1 LDRGGDCLPHR
12 LDARYRREDF
22 SLLLSMKGI
31 DKSFSGVRVLT
42 AASLE
47 LEPGEVMALVGQNG
61 AGKST
66 MIKILTGAYSRDG
79 GEIEFQGRP
88 ADFRSTAESQAAG
101 IATIYQE
108 INLAPNRSVA
118 ENIFLAREPRNALGL
133 LDRRRMRAD
142 ARAVLKRFNLDIEVD
157 KPLEDFGAA
166 TRQMVAIAR
175 GVTQNARLVIMD
187 EPTSSLDEREVA
199 VLFETIRTLK
209 RDGVATIFISH
220 RLDELYAICDR
231 VTIMRD
237 GRTIAV
243 SAMKDISK
251 IELVRSML
259 GKELTAFTAREHGSG
274 PSTGEPLVEAKNLAA
289 GLRVRDVSL
298 TIGKGEI
305 AGLAGLL
312 GSGRTETARLI
323 FAADDRSAGTMM
335 VGGKTA
341 DYKEPA
347 DAIADGM
354 GFVSED
360 RKVEGI
366 VPQMSVREN
375 MTLAILPK
383 LQRSGIVDTAE
394 QQKIVDRYIKALGV
408 KCASP
413 EQPISELSGGNQQK
427 VLLAR
432 WLCMN
437 PRLLIID
444 EPTRGIDVGAKAEI
458 LKLLRSL
465 ADEGLGVLMISSELE
480 ELIAAADH
488 VTVLSDGTSV
498 AQLVAGEITEEG
510 LMTAMAH
517 QQDAAA

>member
-1 LDRGGDCLPHR
+1 M
-12 LDARYRREDF
+12 
-22 SLLLSMKGI
+22 LLSMKGI

-42 AASLE
+42 AASLDMA
-47 LEPGEVMALVGQNG
+47 PGEVMALVGQNG

-66 MIKILTGAYSRDG
+66 MIKILTGAYSRDAG
-79 GEIEFQGRP
+79 DISFEGKP

-108 INLAPNRSVA
+108 INLAPHRSVA
-118 ENIFLAREPRNALGL
+118 ENIFLAREPRSRLGL
-133 LDRRRMRAD
+133 VDRRRMHAD
-142 ARAVLKRFNLDIEVD
+142 ASAVLKRFNLDVD
-157 KPLEDFGAA
+157 VDRPLEDFGAA

-187 EPTSSLDEREVA
+187 EPTSSLDEREVS
-199 VLFETIRTLK
+199 VLFETIRRLK
-209 RDGVATIFISH
+209 ADGVATIFISH

-237 GRTIAV
+237 GRTVAV

-251 IELVRSML
+251 IELVRAML
-259 GKELTAFTAREHGSG
+259 GKELTAFTARSHGESVAR
-274 PSTGEPLVEAKNLAA
+274 EPFLEAKDLGS

-298 TIGKGEI
+298 TIGRGEI

-323 FAADDRSAGTMM
+323 YGADRKDKGTIRIAGAERDYSEPSA
-335 VGGKTA
+335 
-341 DYKEPA
+341 
-347 DAIADGM
+347 AIADGM

-366 VPQMSVREN
+366 VPEMSVREN
-375 MTLAILPK
+375 MTLAILPRLTK
-383 LQRSGIVDTAE
+383 SGIVDRAE
-394 QQKIVDRYIKALGV
+394 QQAIVDKYIAALGV
-408 KCASP
+408 KLASP
-413 EQPISELSGGNQQK
+413 EQPIRELSGGNQQK

-437 PRLLIID
+437 PKLLIID

-498 AQLVAGEITEEG
+498 EYLKASELTEER
-510 LMTAMAH
+510 LMVAMAH
-517 QQDAAA
+517 QEAPGTAVELAS

>member
-1 LDRGGDCLPHR
+1 M
-12 LDARYRREDF
+12 
-22 SLLLSMKGI
+22 LLSMKGI

-42 AASLE
+42 SASLDI
-47 LEPGEVMALVGQNG
+47 EPGEVMALVGQNG

-66 MIKILTGAYSRDG
+66 LIKILTGAYSRDAG
-79 GEIEFQGRP
+79 AVVFQDKE
-88 ADFRSTAESQAAG
+88 ASFRSTADSQAAG

-108 INLAPNRSVA
+108 INLAPHRSIA

-133 LDRRRMRAD
+133 VDRRRMRTD
-142 ARAVLKRFNLDIEVD
+142 ARAVLKRFNLDIDIER
-157 KPLEDFGAA
+157 PLEDFGAA

-187 EPTSSLDEREVA
+187 EPTSSLDEREVG

-209 RDGVATIFISH
+209 ADGVATIFISH

-237 GRTIAV
+237 GRTVAV
-243 SAMKDISK
+243 SPIREMTK
-251 IELVRSML
+251 IALVRTML
-259 GKELTAFTAREHGSG
+259 GKELTAFTAGQKNRPETEGA
-274 PSTGEPLVEAKNLAA
+274 PFVEVSRLSA
-289 GLRVRDVSL
+289 GVRVRDVSL
-298 TIGKGEI
+298 SIGRGEI

-323 FAADDRSAGTMM
+323 YAADRKDGGTVSVDGVSKDYSA
-335 VGGKTA
+335 
-341 DYKEPA
+341 PA
-347 DAIADGM
+347 DAIADGIA
-354 GFVSED
+354 FVSED

-366 VPQMSVREN
+366 IPEMSVREN
-375 MTLAILPK
+375 MTLAVLPRLIK
-383 LQRSGIVDTAE
+383 SGVVDRAA
-394 QQKIVDRYIKALGV
+394 QQQIVDRYIKALGI
-408 KCASP
+408 KCSSP
-413 EQPISELSGGNQQK
+413 EQPIRELSGGNQQK

-437 PRLLIID
+437 PRLLIVD

-458 LKLLRSL
+458 LKLIRGL
-465 ADEGLGVLMISSELE
+465 ADEGLSVLMISSELE

-488 VTVLSDGTSV
+488 VTVLSDGRSV
-498 AQLVAGEITEEG
+498 EHFAAGELSEDR

-517 QQDAAA
+517 QDEAAA

>member
-1 LDRGGDCLPHR
+1 
-12 LDARYRREDF
+12 
-22 SLLLSMKGI
+22 LLLSMKGI
-31 DKSFSGVRVLT
+31 DKSFSGVGVLT
-42 AASLE
+42 AASLDIAE
-47 LEPGEVMALVGQNG
+47 GEVMALVGQNG

-66 MIKILTGAYSRDG
+66 MIKILTGAYSRDA
-79 GEIEFQGRP
+79 GEVAFRGAP
-88 ADFRSTAESQAAG
+88 VDFRSTAESQAAG

-118 ENIFLAREPRNALGL
+118 ENIFLGREPRRLGL

-142 ARAVLKRFNLDIEVD
+142 AQAVLRRFNLELDVER
-157 KPLEDFGAA
+157 PLGEFGAA
-166 TRQMVAIAR
+166 TRQLVAIAR
-175 GVTQNARLVIMD
+175 GVSQNARLVIMD

-199 VLFETIRTLK
+199 VLFETIGTLK

-237 GRTIAV
+237 GRTVAV
-243 SAMKDISK
+243 SSMHDISR
-251 IELVRSML
+251 IELVRAML
-259 GKELTAFTAREHGSG
+259 GRELTAFTARTHG
-274 PSTGEPLVEAKNLAA
+274 EARTYERLLEARNLAA
-289 GLRVRDVSL
+289 GTRVRDVTL

-323 FAADDRSAGTMM
+323 YAADRRQGGDVTFAGRA
-335 VGGKTA
+335 VA
-341 DYKEPA
+341 HAEPA
-347 DAIADGM
+347 DAIRDGM

-366 VPQMSVREN
+366 VPEMSVREN
-375 MTLAILPK
+375 MTLAILPR
-383 LQRSGIVDTAE
+383 LQRSGVVDKQRQDEIVA
-394 QQKIVDRYIKALGV
+394 RYVRALGI

-413 EQPISELSGGNQQK
+413 EQPIRELSGGNQQK

-437 PRLLIID
+437 PRLLIVD

-458 LKLLRSL
+458 LALLRSL

-488 VTVLSDGTSV
+488 VTVLSDGRSV
-498 AQLVAGEITEEG
+498 ALLGAGEISEDR

-517 QQDAAA
+517 QREAAA